1 MTPSSSGAGVP
12 LSLPLRR
19 ELSGLG
25 ALRADLDR
33 FTFLLGGN
41 GGEHLLGHE

>member
-1 MTPSSSGAGVP
+1 LAYIGHPAY
-12 LSLPLRR
+12 
-19 ELSGLG
+19 GLG
-25 ALRADLDR
+25 ALHADLDR